1 MTERA
6 TGPAVLRVLG
16 DFELRVGRRTVVL
29 PVNAQRV
36 LGYLA
41 VAGREARRE
50 RLAGVLWGESSQERA
65 NANLRTALWRI
76 RRTAPRVVD
85 SGRDVVRLNQRVV
98 SDLDQSLA
106 EARRLLDHDRPAAEP
121 VAPPTGRFEADLLP
135 GWDEDWLPLIRERHR
150 QLRIHAL
157 EALSERLTDRG
168 QYARAIDAAYAAIA
182 AEPLRDSARAAV
194 IRAHL
199 AEGNRTEAERHL
211 ALYRRILDDET
222 GLSPSPRLEAL
233 LAAGRP

>member
-1 MTERA
+1 MRER
-6 TGPAVLRVLG
+6 PADVAVVRVLG
-16 DFELRVGRRTVVL
+16 DFELRVGRRAVVL

-50 RLAGVLWGESSQERA
+50 RLAGVLWGESPNERA

-76 RRTAPRVVD
+76 RRKAPHVVDGGRDLVRLDERVV
-85 SGRDVVRLNQRVV
+85 V
-98 SDLDQSLA
+98 DLDASLA
-106 EARRLLDHDRPAAEP
+106 EAGRLLDRDGPAADP
-121 VAPPTGRFEADLLP
+121 AALPTGLFEVDLLP
-135 GWDEDWLPLIRERHR
+135 GWDEDWLLLVRERHR

-157 EALSERLTDRG
+157 EALSERLTDCGR
-168 QYARAIDAAYAAIA
+168 YARAIDAAYAAIA
-182 AEPLRDSARAAV
+182 ADPLRDSARAAV

-211 ALYRRILDDET
+211 ALYRRILDDEA

-233 LAAGRP
+233 LT